1 MPCHV
6 DDLTA
11 CLQDH
16 LAGVPMGL
24 RIAEML
30 LSDRLALVLV
40 AGCILSLACLVAM
53 VCKICSLLMEDDASG
68 NEERWQPPTRK
79 PPLERGPI
87 RQIPHTIVVRTIV
100 KTTLLR
106 MVLQLYN

>member
-1 MPCHV
+1 MTRQRLV

-40 AGCILSLACLVAM
+40 AGCMLSLACLVSPGRHGVHLEGVEGVPGRRARAA
-53 VCKICSLLMEDDASG
+53 CS
-68 NEERWQPPTRK
+68 R
-79 PPLERGPI
+79 
-87 RQIPHTIVVRTIV
+87 
-100 KTTLLR
+100 
-106 MVLQLYN
+106 

>member
-16 LAGVPMGL
+16 LAGVPMSL

-40 AGCILSLACLVAM
+40 AGCMLSLACLVSPGRHGVHLEGVEGVPGRRARAA
-53 VCKICSLLMEDDASG
+53 CS
-68 NEERWQPPTRK
+68 R
-79 PPLERGPI
+79 
-87 RQIPHTIVVRTIV
+87 
-100 KTTLLR
+100 
-106 MVLQLYN
+106 

>member
-11 CLQDH
+11 CLQDQS
-16 LAGVPMGL
+16 AGVPMGL

-40 AGCILSLACLVAM
+40 AGCMLSLACLVAM
-53 VCKICSLLMEDDASG
+53 VCIWKAWKACQGCVLTLKRTRDGRDPVDSVDAVDSPVGIRLTADDC
-68 NEERWQPPTRK
+68 
-79 PPLERGPI
+79 
-87 RQIPHTIVVRTIV
+87 
-100 KTTLLR
+100 
-106 MVLQLYN
+106 

>member
-11 CLQDH
+11 CLQDQ

-40 AGCILSLACLVAM
+40 AGCMLSLACLVSPGRHGVHLEGVEGVPGRRARAA
-53 VCKICSLLMEDDASG
+53 CS
-68 NEERWQPPTRK
+68 R
-79 PPLERGPI
+79 
-87 RQIPHTIVVRTIV
+87 
-100 KTTLLR
+100 
-106 MVLQLYN
+106 

>member
-11 CLQDH
+11 CLQDQ

-40 AGCILSLACLVAM
+40 AGCMLSLACLVSPGRNGVHLEGVEGVPGLRARAA
-53 VCKICSLLMEDDASG
+53 CS
-68 NEERWQPPTRK
+68 R
-79 PPLERGPI
+79 
-87 RQIPHTIVVRTIV
+87 
-100 KTTLLR
+100 
-106 MVLQLYN
+106 